1 MEENNGV
8 FITPQQDL
16 EKISWEILK
25 EWIRK

>member
-8 FITPQQDL
+8 FITPQPDL

-25 EWIRK
+25 EWIRI